1 MYITGLIK
9 IQSLLFRHN
18 CQFIKKIH
26 LFVLLIIQITHRV
39 SLRVSSLY
47 LYDIETGEKNI
58 FRHTFSISEWYSL
71 NYTNVIPLLNKLHR
85 YFLLAHIF
93 IFDFLIFAALVITY
107 FVEGCKMIL
116 KRGKWILSTS
126 TDTSLFCSDWWTDIM
141 LQD

>member
-1 MYITGLIK
+1 MAYTWLTDFEK
-9 IQSLLFRHN
+9 YFFCMNYNEHD
-18 CQFIKKIH
+18 
-26 LFVLLIIQITHRV
+26 V
-39 SLRVSSLY
+39 
-47 LYDIETGEKNI
+47 ETGEKNI

-116 KRGKWILSTS
+116 KRGKMNPQYKYWYQFILLWLVNRYNVARLNNIQHKVKFVLPVYYFPSPLYS
-126 TDTSLFCSDWWTDIM
+126 WD
-141 LQD
+141 